1 MILMTTN
8 AGGNG
13 FVNPDTEAANG
24 DYKLEL
30 TNWQISF
37 CCNDNL
43 PITGKFTYIPSSLK
57 YKSYFRGLTQQSL
70 SIG

>member
-8 AGGNG
+8 AGGS

-24 DYKLEL
+24 DYKLRAT

-37 CCNDNL
+37 LTTGNL
-43 PITGKFTYIPSSLK
+43 PITGKFTYTILFK
-57 YKSYFRGLTQQSL
+57 
-70 SIG
+70 I

>member
-1 MILMTTN
+1 MPEEVVLST
-8 AGGNG
+8 
-13 FVNPDTEAANG
+13 DTEAANG

-43 PITGKFTYIPSSLK
+43 PLLVNSHIYHPL
-57 YKSYFRGLTQQSL
+57 
-70 SIG
+70 